1 MSEPR
6 PISVDSED
14 FPLLKNLALRQEWED
29 KLQIRHIIIDMQK
42 VLLYTRRVVYIS
54 PERNPHP
61 ERTVDEDK
69 RLSPVVDTWV
79 KKAFYEQM
87 VFFIPEGT
95 PSIIEMEEAAEK
107 KEQLHQK
114 FGDMFEVE
122 EDQGTAAQHN

>member
-6 PISVDSED
+6 PVSADSGD
-14 FPLLKNLALRQEWED
+14 FPRLKDLVLRQEWED
-29 KLQIRHIIIDMQK
+29 KLQIRHVIVDMRK

-61 ERTVDEDK
+61 ERTDDKDK
-69 RLSPVVDTWV
+69 RLAPGIDTWV

-95 PSIIEMEEAAEK
+95 PSIMEMEEAAEK
-107 KEQLHQK
+107 KVQLHK
-114 FGDMFEVE
+114 TFGDMFEDVTE
-122 EDQGTAAQHN
+122 E